1 MPHQSLEEKT
11 MQHYDDEKNKA
22 GARVLF
28 MFVQMIVLV
37 MVYIIVYTSF
47 VAVRLAINEYGMSHL
62 MYLPVVVAM
71 VVVPILLYKYRQMFN
86 AGKML
91 IAFIWM
97 MATASLVVVLLYLY
111 IAQITG

>member
-1 MPHQSLEEKT
+1 
-11 MQHYDDEKNKA
+11 MQYYNDEKNKA

-28 MFVQMIVLV
+28 MIAQMVVLA

-47 VAVRLAINEYGMSHL
+47 VAVGFAIEEYGMSEL
-62 MYLPVVVAM
+62 MYFPIVVAM
-71 VVVPILLYKYRQMFN
+71 VVFPILLYKYRKMFN

-91 IAFIWM
+91 LSFIWM
-97 MATASLVVVLLYLY
+97 MATASLVIVLLYVY